1 MTGQI
6 RIKNLRNIVNLSFE
20 MPDRGVWLL
29 TAGNGAGKTSLLACM
44 RRIGYANAFPVHFPS
59 SLESTRLDN
68 YSKASITYCINGEEV
83 EYAYRGER
91 WAPRPRRNSHLF
103 DQFGYSSVI
112 YVGANAD
119 RITPRS
125 EDFNPT
131 KVAKADHYI
140 VDNAN
145 EIFETTKFSELKT
158 ISLTRGTGNQAF
170 VLTTGKAPFTYHSEK
185 HFSLGELCILK
196 LLRAIKNCS
205 NNSLLLI
212 DELEMAL
219 HPRAQVK
226 LLDYLKKESQN
237 KSLTII
243 FSTHSVTLLKTISR
257 GNIIYLQNDSGG
269 SVEAIVGCF
278 PTFAIGNIAL
288 EEEHCPDSVIY
299 VEDEMACS
307 IAKVL
312 TRMCVQEKYGNSYLH
327 PSVKII
333 PIGGFDS
340 VINFMQRNQSILPSY
355 VKQNALLDEDVKSDS
370 IIAWKKSN
378 SDQKIA
384 KYNRL
389 SSSISFLPWTP
400 EVGICEH
407 MRENIKDI
415 LKAVRVYYSDNQLQ
429 LSSQIFLII
438 DGKTGKPKR
447 DAAKKILKSIIQ
459 EWAKQ
464 VAKPIDI
471 VQDEI
476 CIIFAEHY
484 FMAKKSTCMSLISP
498 LIN

>member
-6 RIKNLRNIVNLSFE
+6 RIKNLRNFVNLSFN

-44 RRIGYANAFPVHFPS
+44 RRIGYANAFPIHFPS

-91 WAPRPRRNSHLF
+91 WAPRPRRNSRLF

-112 YVGANAD
+112 YIGANAD
-119 RITPRS
+119 RITPRP

-131 KVAKADHYI
+131 KVAKADNYI
-140 VDNAN
+140 VNNAN

-170 VLTTGKAPFTYHSEK
+170 VLTTGKSPFSYHSEK

-196 LLRAIKNCS
+196 LLREIKNCP

-226 LLDYLKKESQN
+226 LLEYLKKESQN

-257 GNIIYLQNDSGG
+257 GNIIYLQNNLGIN
-269 SVEAIVGCF
+269 VEAIVGCF

-288 EEEHCPDSVIY
+288 EEEHCPDSLIY
-299 VEDEMACS
+299 VEDEIACS
-307 IAKVL
+307 ITKVL
-312 TRMCVQEKYGNSYLH
+312 ARMCVQEKYGNSSLH
-327 PSVKII
+327 PSIKII
-333 PIGGFDS
+333 PIGGFES
-340 VINFMQRNQSILPSY
+340 VITFMQRNQSILPTY
-355 VKQNALLDEDVKSDS
+355 VNQNALLDEDVKSES
-370 IIAWKKSN
+370 IETWKKSN

-384 KYNRL
+384 KFNRL
-389 SSSISFLPWTP
+389 NSSIRFLPWTP

-407 MRENIKDI
+407 MKENINDI
-415 LKAVRVYYSDNQLQ
+415 LNAVRVHYSDNQLQ
-429 LSSQIFLII
+429 LSNQAFLLI
-438 DGKTGKPKR
+438 DGKIGKAKR
-447 DAAKKILKSIIQ
+447 DAAKSILKSII
-459 EWAKQ
+459 EGWAKQ
-464 VAKPIDI
+464 VAKPLDV
-471 VQDEI
+471 VQDDI
-476 CIIFAEHY
+476 CKIFAEQY
-484 FMAKKSTCMSLISP
+484 FIIQKASCMSLIGP

>member
-1 MTGQI
+1 
-6 RIKNLRNIVNLSFE
+6 
-20 MPDRGVWLL
+20 
-29 TAGNGAGKTSLLACM
+29 
-44 RRIGYANAFPVHFPS
+44 
-59 SLESTRLDN
+59 
-68 YSKASITYCINGEEV
+68 
-83 EYAYRGER
+83 
-91 WAPRPRRNSHLF
+91 
-103 DQFGYSSVI
+103 
-112 YVGANAD
+112 
-119 RITPRS
+119 
-125 EDFNPT
+125 
-131 KVAKADHYI
+131 
-140 VDNAN
+140 
-145 EIFETTKFSELKT
+145 
-158 ISLTRGTGNQAF
+158 
-170 VLTTGKAPFTYHSEK
+170 
-185 HFSLGELCILK
+185 
-196 LLRAIKNCS
+196 
-205 NNSLLLI
+205 
-212 DELEMAL
+212 
-219 HPRAQVK
+219 
-226 LLDYLKKESQN
+226 
-237 KSLTII
+237 
-243 FSTHSVTLLKTISR
+243 
-257 GNIIYLQNDSGG
+257 
-269 SVEAIVGCF
+269 
-278 PTFAIGNIAL
+278 
-288 EEEHCPDSVIY
+288 
-299 VEDEMACS
+299 MACS